1 MISHE
6 DQNVNAGNTMVGK
19 RGTGTAGRKYQVA
32 YVYFVKM
39 RKHLFQYDSQRLNT
53 VHRVGVQLVHLY

>member
-1 MISHE
+1 MIPHE

-32 YVYFVKM
+32 YFVKM
-39 RKHLFQYDSQRLNT
+39 RKHLFQYDSLRLNT